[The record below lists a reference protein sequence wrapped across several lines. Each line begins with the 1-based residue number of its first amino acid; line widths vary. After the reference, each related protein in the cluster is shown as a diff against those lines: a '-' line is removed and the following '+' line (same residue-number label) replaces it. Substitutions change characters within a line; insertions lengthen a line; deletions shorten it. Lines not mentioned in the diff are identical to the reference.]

1 MEVRDS
7 TDVSHKDERLVI
19 FIRQLSLDKFWS
31 REPGILRGNL
41 KIFKKMGMMD
51 REELGLEDF
60 FTSGNLPAK
69 I

>member
-51 REELGLEDF
+51 REELGLEYF